1 MDCLSK
7 EQMLLLQHNLTYE
20 VYEEFMGMF
29 KEGEELLP
37 ENELEKKEYI
47 LDVLKQHDYFGK
59 ISGWGDERYYVNIPQ
74 CFDESSLKV
83 NILQHP
89 MKTRKEL
96 IDYLDDYPD
105 KGRLDLEL
113 QDRKKSCMRVNDDHV
128 HVQVKMTDRWKN
140 DSMI

>member
-37 ENELEKKEYI
+37 ENESEKKEYI

-59 ISGWGDERYYVNIPQ
+59 VSGWGDERYYVNIPR
-74 CFDESSLKV
+74 CFDESGLKV

-89 MKTRKEL
+89 MKTRKDL
-96 IDYLDDYPD
+96 IDYLDNYPE
-105 KGRLDLEL
+105 KKRLDH
-113 QDRKKSCMRVNDDHV
+113 RKKSCMRVNDDHV
-128 HVQVKMTDRWKN
+128 HVQVKMTDRWKDDN
-140 DSMI
+140 MI